1 MMKVEIELDEQKII
15 DDGKYVPESIL
26 ECLDDAF
33 VRNGQQILEAQGFRR
48 VYRDG
53 GNTEKDFAVLG
64 RIVMDFSKEDFFLP
78 YANKILWYD
87 SDDKEDENDF
97 DVEDF
102 LPKLLKYRTGV
113 VARG

>member
-1 MMKVEIELDEQKII
+1 
-15 DDGKYVPESIL
+15 
-26 ECLDDAF
+26 
-33 VRNGQQILEAQGFRR
+33 
-48 VYRDG
+48 
-53 GNTEKDFAVLG
+53 
-64 RIVMDFSKEDFFLP
+64 MDFSKEDFFLP

-113 VARG
+113 VVRG